1 MHTNDGEL
9 KAFIDHELN
18 TRQQEKVKAHL
29 VNCVRCMQKVDA
41 MRTRAVRVGE
51 RMASLVSLPNEER
64 LSNSSAFMRYS
75 AYSKRKEQSNMWNKF
90 FTRQYRPAWIVLIII
105 LILGVAL
112 ISPQVQA
119 FAGNFLGIFR
129 VQRFTVV
136 QVDPGNLPEKLGSSS
151 ELESLLSKDIQVE
164 QLGEVKD
171 AASASEAGNLA
182 GIPVRLPTTLF
193 EMPKLQVI
201 PAARAA
207 FNIDL
212 NLVRS
217 VLAELDRS
225 DIQLPDEL
233 DGATVNVEL
242 PATVAALYGDC
253 QTEVPSGLAA
263 EHDSAEY
270 NLPPSTNC
278 TTLMQLASPTADVP
292 QGLDIAKIGEAFLE
306 LTGMTP
312 DEAAHFSKNLD
323 WTTTFV
329 IPIPRNKATF
339 MDVNVD
345 GVSGTYIREEYRN
358 SSGQYLLI
366 WVKDGIVYTL
376 AGSGSA
382 SSAVDIA
389 NSLAV
394 P

>member
-1 MHTNDGEL
+1 
-9 KAFIDHELN
+9 
-18 TRQQEKVKAHL
+18 
-29 VNCVRCMQKVDA
+29 
-41 MRTRAVRVGE
+41 
-51 RMASLVSLPNEER
+51 
-64 LSNSSAFMRYS
+64 
-75 AYSKRKEQSNMWNKF
+75 
-90 FTRQYRPAWIVLIII
+90 
-105 LILGVAL
+105 
-112 ISPQVQA
+112 
-119 FAGNFLGIFR
+119 
-129 VQRFTVV
+129 
-136 QVDPGNLPEKLGSSS
+136 
-151 ELESLLSKDIQVE
+151 
-164 QLGEVKD
+164 
-171 AASASEAGNLA
+171 
-182 GIPVRLPTTLF
+182 
-193 EMPKLQVI
+193 
-201 PAARAA
+201 
-207 FNIDL
+207 
-212 NLVRS
+212 
-217 VLAELDRS
+217 
-225 DIQLPDEL
+225 
-233 DGATVNVEL
+233 
-242 PATVAALYGDC
+242 
-253 QTEVPSGLAA
+253 
-263 EHDSAEY
+263 
-270 NLPPSTNC
+270 
-278 TTLMQLASPTADVP
+278 MQLASPTADVP

>member
-1 MHTNDGEL
+1 
-9 KAFIDHELN
+9 
-18 TRQQEKVKAHL
+18 
-29 VNCVRCMQKVDA
+29 
-41 MRTRAVRVGE
+41 
-51 RMASLVSLPNEER
+51 
-64 LSNSSAFMRYS
+64 
-75 AYSKRKEQSNMWNKF
+75 
-90 FTRQYRPAWIVLIII
+90 
-105 LILGVAL
+105 
-112 ISPQVQA
+112 
-119 FAGNFLGIFR
+119 
-129 VQRFTVV
+129 
-136 QVDPGNLPEKLGSSS
+136 
-151 ELESLLSKDIQVE
+151 
-164 QLGEVKD
+164 VKD

-201 PAARAA
+201 PAARAT